1 MGVRGHAPPENF
13 LKKRIRDKLKMHFP
27 RLQLGKTRTK
37 ISQHVALLLNL
48 GVFKKLSAG
57 FGAIAPLVPPLA
69 TALDIVLPLPFV
81 LLRTEINKFISFV
94 LHRKM
99 CITELYKQFNRSLI
113 ILVVHR
119 NCLSVRFFCFFPAL
133 TAIFFAYMKTKYRDL
148 Q

>member
-1 MGVRGHAPPENF
+1 
-13 LKKRIRDKLKMHFP
+13 MHFP
-27 RLQLGKTRTK
+27 RFQLGKTRQK

-57 FGAIAPLVPPLA
+57 FGAIAPPPLA
-69 TALDIVLPLPFV
+69 TALDIVMSLPFV

-113 ILVVHR
+113 ILVVH
-119 NCLSVRFFCFFPAL
+119 
-133 TAIFFAYMKTKYRDL
+133 
-148 Q
+148 